1 MESNDNRNFRLEFS
15 EWKWCQVEMK
25 IFIDN
30 ILLVI
35 SMNSSLPSI
44 QYIHDH
50 MKNYVKLPENWH
62 TKIVSE
68 FVENIY
74 HVVLQNIMNDNHDAH
89 QLWMK

>member
-1 MESNDNRNFRLEFS
+1 
-15 EWKWCQVEMK
+15 MK

-62 TKIVSE
+62 TKIMCV
-68 FVENIY
+68 N
-74 HVVLQNIMNDNHDAH
+74 
-89 QLWMK
+89 